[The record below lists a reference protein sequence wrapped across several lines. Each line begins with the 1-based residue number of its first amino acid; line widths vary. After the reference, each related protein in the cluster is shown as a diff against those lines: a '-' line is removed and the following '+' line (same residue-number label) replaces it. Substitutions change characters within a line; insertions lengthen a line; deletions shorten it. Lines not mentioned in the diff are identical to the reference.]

1 MCVDNNFFNL
11 PSECEKDEHE
21 CCVGNAMV
29 CVKNEYKGCD
39 HCKVK
44 GRNKAI
50 DWDLDSIHNS
60 CDNCKKVVNPKQ
72 DDEDGD
78 RVGDLC
84 DNCPSK
90 PNRDQIDTDY
100 DKIGDACDPII
111 IINPHA
117 DEPMDYET
125 NVVTPVDGIIQKLF
139 EMLNGDK

>member
-1 MCVDNNFFNL
+1 MFVDNNFFNL
-11 PSECEKDEHE
+11 PSVCKKDEHE

-29 CVKNEYKGCD
+29 CVKNEYEGCD

-44 GRNKAI
+44 GSNKAD
-50 DWDLDSIHNS
+50 DWDEDSVHNS

-84 DNCPSK
+84 DNCPGK
-90 PNRDQIDTDY
+90 PNRDQINNPCVKPT
-100 DKIGDACDPII
+100 
-111 IINPHA
+111 INPHA
-117 DEPMDYET
+117 DEQMDYET

-139 EMLNGDK
+139 EMLNGDE